1 MWYRRFDHA
10 AVHARRSRQHAM
22 NRHVFMQAKY
32 NFFCFNY
39 ILLFTCWWPEAGA
52 VGEYTRDLQ
61 RHSFFIWLKCI
72 NNCNLFITWRS
83 AIWVLFIYWLR
94 RHWQRSW
101 LCNMQSIVCVHVVRP
116 EGNVNLHMIFIL
128 FADIGHADAN
138 RLCMTAGDLGGGL
151 LHIFIA
157 TI

>member
-1 MWYRRFDHA
+1 MPP
-10 AVHARRSRQHAM
+10 
-22 NRHVFMQAKY
+22 FMQDGAGSMQWTDMFLCKQSIISFVLIIYFYLLADGRKLVLWVSIPETY
-32 NFFCFNY
+32 NV
-39 ILLFTCWWPEAGA
+39 I
-52 VGEYTRDLQ
+52 V
-61 RHSFFIWLKCI
+61 FFIWLKCI
-72 NNCNLFITWRS
+72 NNRNLFITWRS

-138 RLCMTAGDLGGGL
+138 RLCMTAGDLAGDYYT
-151 LHIFIA
+151 FS
-157 TI
+157 